1 MGRERRCG
9 RSTPR
14 RCARHDETLP
24 LAAPTL
30 NGMYCPYAREPG
42 RTPLISD
49 DDLGSLAALLTVARS
64 RPQPAP
70 DALTGITP
78 DATWISLMT
87 ERLADV
93 LGALSAA
100 TDLAAGVPMET
111 SLRTC
116 VLAAALGA
124 ALGLGEA
131 ARADTY
137 YATLLRHLGCTA
149 VSHEAASLADGD
161 DHALQ
166 VRLDGFDR
174 GQLDEPARRQ
184 TAEALGGVCD
194 QAVSLASD
202 LGMGSG
208 VLRALGQ
215 MHERFDGGGVLGLRG
230 EALDPVARTLHVAIL
245 VEIFHRQ
252 GGRDRALDE
261 LRRRRGEQI
270 DPAICDL
277 FLADAGAFWPLVEAT
292 SLWDA
297 YLDAEPGEHRL
308 VSEPRL
314 DSVAL
319 AFARYADLKSP
330 ALLGH
335 SPAVATLVVAAAA
348 EDGLDPARVVDLRH
362 AALLHDLGLV
372 SVPNGILE
380 KPGPLTPAEW
390 ERVRLHAYYTDR
402 VLGRVPALAWVAR
415 VAGFHHERC
424 DESGY
429 PRGVAPAVT
438 DRASRLLACA
448 DSYQALTEA
457 RPYRAAFAPSA
468 AAAILR
474 TEAGEG
480 RLCPRAVDSVLA
492 AAGQRAPASAPP
504 PAEPRLPAG
513 LTPREAE
520 VLVHVA
526 RGLTSKEVATVL
538 SISTR
543 TVQHHLEHVYA
554 KVGVST
560 RVAAALFAVR
570 HDLLTMGPSGA
581 GFPP

>member
-1 MGRERRCG
+1 MAEI
-9 RSTPR
+9 
-14 RCARHDETLP
+14 
-24 LAAPTL
+24 LAT
-30 NGMYCPYAREPG
+30 
-42 RTPLISD
+42 
-49 DDLGSLAALLTVARS
+49 
-64 RPQPAP
+64 
-70 DALTGITP
+70 
-78 DATWISLMT
+78 
-87 ERLADV
+87 RLADV

-100 TDLAAGVPMET
+100 TDLATGVPMET
-111 SLRTC
+111 SLRLCT
-116 VLAAALGA
+116 LATALGA
-124 ALGLGEA
+124 ELGLGEDE
-131 ARADTY
+131 RGDTY
-137 YATLLRHLGCTA
+137 YSALLRHLGCTA
-149 VSHEAASLADGD
+149 ISHEAASVGGGD
-161 DHALQ
+161 DHAHQ
-166 VRLDGFDR
+166 VRMEDLDR
-174 GQLDEPARRQ
+174 SQLDEPARRHS
-184 TAEALGGVCD
+184 TEVLLGVCN

-215 MHERFDGGGVLGLRG
+215 MHERFDGLGVLGLRG
-230 EALDPVARTLHVAIL
+230 EAIDPVARTLHVAML
-245 VEIFHRQ
+245 VEVLHRQ

-261 LRRRRGEQI
+261 VRRRRGEQL

-277 FLADAGAFWPLVEAT
+277 FLADARAFWPLVEST
-292 SLWDA
+292 SVWDS
-297 YLDAEPGEHRL
+297 YLEAEPGARHL
-308 VSEPRL
+308 ISEPRL
-314 DSVAL
+314 DAVAL
-319 AFARYADLKSP
+319 AFARYTDLKTP

-348 EDGLDPARVVDLRH
+348 EDGLDPGLIEGLRR

-380 KPGPLTPAEW
+380 KPGPLTPTEW

-415 VAGFHHERC
+415 VASYHHERC

-429 PRGVAPAVT
+429 PRCVAPAVT
-438 DRASRLLACA
+438 DRATRLLACA
-448 DSYQALTEA
+448 DSYRALTEA
-457 RPYRAAFAPSA
+457 RPYRAAFAPA
-468 AAAILR
+468 AAATILR
-474 TEAGEG
+474 TEAREG

-492 AAGQRAPASAPP
+492 AAGERSRSSAPP

-554 KVGVST
+554 KAGVST
-560 RVAAALFAVR
+560 RAAAALFAVR
-570 HDLLTMGPSGA
+570 NDLLSG
-581 GFPP
+581 